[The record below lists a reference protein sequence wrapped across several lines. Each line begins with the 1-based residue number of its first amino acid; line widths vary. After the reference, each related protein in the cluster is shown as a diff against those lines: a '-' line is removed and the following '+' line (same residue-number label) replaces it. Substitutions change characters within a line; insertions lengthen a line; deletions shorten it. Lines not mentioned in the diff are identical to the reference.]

1 MLFTP
6 SCNDKIEYNPF
17 DTDIKS
23 HDLNVGAS
31 GRINVEIIPIQDTL
45 KFALFSDVHE
55 NYDDMTYAV
64 QSIKAKP
71 DLQFAVSHN

>member
-1 MLFTP
+1 M
-6 SCNDKIEYNPF
+6 IEYNPI

-23 HDLNVGAS
+23 QYLNVVAS
-31 GRINVEIIPIQDTL
+31 GGISMEIIPIQYRL